1 MAIDALV
8 APFLR
13 VEIFQGLEL
22 RQIEEIARRAERVV
36 YRPGDVI
43 VNGNFSGEGAVLLA
57 SGEAVIAGE
66 RGYVHETNEPIPA
79 GSLLNEMAML
89 IETEL
94 SLIVFARTTVR
105 ALRISRAELHQQM
118 VEDPAIAE
126 HFIEKISGRLT
137 DFVEGF
143 RRVEGMFGS
152 AGERREPAYQTG

>member
-1 MAIDALV
+1 MAMDALI

-13 VEIFQGLEL
+13 VEIFHGLQL
-22 RQIEEIARRAERVV
+22 RQIEEIARGAERVIF
-36 YRPGDVI
+36 RPGDVI

-57 SGEAVIAGE
+57 SGEAVVAGE
-66 RGYVHETNEPIPA
+66 RGYVHEPSEPIPA

-105 ALRISRAELHQQM
+105 ALKISRAQLHQQM

-126 HFIEKISGRLT
+126 HFIAKISGRLN
-137 DFVEGF
+137 DFIEGF
-143 RRVEGMFGS
+143 RHVESVFGA
-152 AGERREPAYQTG
+152 AGERRAPAYQTG

>member
-13 VEIFQGLEL
+13 VGIFQGLEL
-22 RQIEEIARRAERVV
+22 RQIEEIARGAERIVF
-36 YRPGDVI
+36 RPGDVI
-43 VNGNFSGEGAVLLA
+43 VNGNASGDGAVLIA

-66 RGYVHETNEPIPA
+66 RGFLHEAAGPVLA

-94 SLIVFARTTVR
+94 SLVVFARTPVR
-105 ALRISRAELHQQM
+105 ALKISRAQLHQQM
-118 VEDPAIAE
+118 VRDPAIAE
-126 HFIEKISGRLT
+126 HFIAKISGRLT

-143 RRVEGMFGS
+143 KRVEHMFGE
-152 AGERREPAYQTG
+152 AGERRATAFQGG